1 MKMSEGKDLCAYCRV
16 PPPSSDEEQ
25 IRLLKKLMDKGNDEA
40 FHQLAGYYAA
50 GTNGMPQ
57 NWAKA
62 NELYLKA
69 GELGCAGGYY
79 NLGNS
84 YHEGWGVERDM
95 KKAKHY
101 YELAAMKGYVYARYN
116 VAVFER
122 KAGNHKRAIKHY
134 LISARA
140 GYDGS
145 LEFVKMYFIPFLVTK
160 GKTNTKALLVTK
172 DEYES
177 TLRAYHE
184 RQNEMKSDMRDKAAA
199 SDMFW
204 Y

>member
-1 MKMSEGKDLCAYCRV
+1 
-16 PPPSSDEEQ
+16 
-25 IRLLKKLMDKGNDEA
+25 
-40 FHQLAGYYAA
+40 
-50 GTNGMPQ
+50 
-57 NWAKA
+57 
-62 NELYLKA
+62 
-69 GELGCAGGYY
+69 
-79 NLGNS
+79 
-84 YHEGWGVERDM
+84 M

-101 YELAAMKGYVYARYN
+101 YELASMKGYVYARYN

-160 GKTNTKALLVTK
+160 GKTNMKALLVTK